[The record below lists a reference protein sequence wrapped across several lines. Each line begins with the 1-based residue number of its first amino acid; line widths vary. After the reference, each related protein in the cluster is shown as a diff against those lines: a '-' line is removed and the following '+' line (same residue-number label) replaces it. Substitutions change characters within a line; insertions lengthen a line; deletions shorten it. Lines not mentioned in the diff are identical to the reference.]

1 MTNKKKITVATI
13 YFIILITIW
22 TCYRIFV
29 DEWLDIYITNQVL
42 CEFIKHGVIKN
53 IIYTLPAIVLIKHYK
68 NDISISLKEM
78 FTTKVRWIKYLPIFI
93 IFSIFILIYAYFAC
107 GEIAI
112 ADEFGLDK
120 IVIVL
125 FVGLTEELV
134 ARGWLLN
141 MVIEDDKKWK
151 GIIISTIFFLLLH
164 FPKWIQYQMLI
175 SIFTSY
181 ACIVHIVLCF
191 IFGWTF
197 IKSRSIFVPIV
208 IHMYW
213 DLLLFIFVGG

>member
-13 YFIILITIW
+13 YFIFFITIW
-22 TCYRIFV
+22 TCYRIFF
-29 DEWLDIYITNQVL
+29 DEWLDIYITNPVL

-53 IIYTLPAIVLIKHYK
+53 IIYTLPAILLIKHYK
-68 NDISISLKEM
+68 NDVSIPLKEM

-93 IFSIFILIYAYFAC
+93 IFTIFILIYAYCVC

-112 ADEFGLDK
+112 ADSFGLDK

-141 MVIEDDKKWK
+141 FVIEDDKKWK
-151 GIIISTIFFLLLH
+151 GIIISIVFFLLMH
-164 FPKWIQYQMLI
+164 FPKWIQYEMLI

-181 ACIVHIVLCF
+181 ACIVHIVLYF

-197 IKSRSIFVPIV
+197 IKGRSIFVPIV